1 MENQLYGYM
10 VFECFFSM
18 RNRDPWDD
26 GDDDD
31 DDDDDDDGGGGGD
44 GEDNDINNHDN
55 NNKGLPR
62 GVALDTRLFTICLN
76 PVACQL

>member
-31 DDDDDDDGGGGGD
+31 DDDDDPLMLHFIRHSKRVAI
-44 GEDNDINNHDN
+44 IN
-55 NNKGLPR
+55 KAT
-62 GVALDTRLFTICLN
+62 VS
-76 PVACQL
+76 